1 VELREAAQRGA
12 AVDLSDAAQTKAFV
26 GKHRGVLQH
35 QKGTAVSQLAS
46 QEPDDSVVFR
56 AWKAE
61 GLGEAR
67 MLAWRNKPQARDPCV
82 SSLVHSSAVS
92 SAAVSRTR
100 IVGGA
105 GKVVAVYNRETEEL
119 LEESAGSSDVYSV
132 AIWENESGQGLIV
145 AGFDDGTIKA
155 WDAGTLAH
163 HIPHSAQS

>member
-1 VELREAAQRGA
+1 M
-12 AVDLSDAAQTKAFV
+12 SDAAQTKAFV

-35 QKGTAVSQLAS
+35 QQGAAVSQLAS

-61 GLGEAR
+61 GLEATR
-67 MLAWRNKPQARDPCV
+67 LLEWRNKPQTRDPCLA
-82 SSLVHSSAVS
+82 SFVHSSGIK

-119 LEESAGSSDVYSV
+119 LEEFVGSSDVQSV
-132 AIWENESGQGLIV
+132 AIWENESAQGWIV
-145 AGFDDGTIKA
+145 AGFQDGTIKV
-155 WDAGTLAH
+155 WDAGALAH
-163 HIPHSAQS
+163 HIPHPAQN